1 MKINDLYE
9 LLGLLTYYKRKETDE
24 LVTHELDK
32 MIKIIRELID
42 ERIKND

>member
-9 LLGLLTYYKRKETDE
+9 LLGLLAYYKRKEIDE